1 MELARREFVKGGLAA
16 LGFLALPGTPMFA
29 APAGWKPKK
38 KPNLV
43 LGVMSDSH
51 LRVGYD
57 AVTPGR
63 AFPLKYIHNAFK
75 LFKSRSIDAFV
86 HCGDAAHRGC
96 VREWEFHKELLDD
109 VFGKR
114 GGPARIVIVGNH
126 ELFEHAKVWWPN
138 NWQDRMIGADLPK
151 FYERVWGVPFEPV
164 FHREVKGYYF
174 FGRHWGT
181 AEAPQAAF
189 VNKMAGELSLKGT
202 KPFFILSHVRNHFA
216 CNAQL
221 KAFPNAIAFF
231 GHWHQSNADWKSI
244 YYDSFGSF
252 FPNIQVGA
260 CRAEDGGNDL
270 DHDGSATIRVKA
282 AGAEQ
287 LVHNNKLPSRQ
298 AMIVNVY
305 DDMVVFERHEVGEG
319 GKLGPDWV
327 LPLGWGTGNGER
339 GTGKHPFSR
348 EGLLKSIGSP
358 EFGKKAKL
366 VVEKGSQATKATKGT
381 KDGDSVASVPSLKIK
396 IPMADGNPN
405 SRVYAYNVV
414 VVGETGG
421 PTAVSAAAG
430 AEPGPPRSFKNVFF
444 SGVNS
449 GIGHEPNNGITE
461 VEIPVSELPAGKKLT
476 IAVRPVSSLGTKGK
490 AIGTTW
496 RIETG

>member
-1 MELARREFVKGGLAA
+1 MDLTRREFVKGGLAS
-16 LGFLALPGTPMFA
+16 LGFLALPGGLFA
-29 APAGWKPKK
+29 VPTGWKPKGK

-63 AFPLKYIHNAFK
+63 AFPLKYVQNAFR
-75 LFKSRSIDAFV
+75 LFKSRNVDAFV

-96 VREWEFHKELLDD
+96 VREWEFHKECLDE

-126 ELFEHAKVWWPN
+126 ELFEYAKVWWPD
-138 NWQDRMIGADLPK
+138 NWQDRQINHDLAK
-151 FYERVWGVPFEPV
+151 NYERIWGLPYEDVQ
-164 FHREVKGYYF
+164 HWEVKGYHF
-174 FGRHWGT
+174 FGRHWQT
-181 AEAPQAAF
+181 QEAALADF
-189 VNKMAGELSLKGT
+189 INANAGKYALAGV
-202 KPFFILSHVRNHFA
+202 KPFFILSHARNHFA
-216 CNAQL
+216 CNARL

-252 FPNIQVGA
+252 FPNIEIGA

-270 DHDGSATIRVKA
+270 DHDEEASKGLRAKA
-282 AGAEQ
+282 DKGEEKIHKAGF
-287 LVHNNKLPSRQ
+287 PSRQ

-327 LPLGWGTGNGER
+327 LLLGASSPS
-339 GTGKHPFSR
+339 PFSR
-348 EGLLKSIGSP
+348 AELTKTVGSP
-358 EFGKKAKL
+358 EFGAKAKL
-366 VVEKGSQATKATKGT
+366 ETQKVSGN
-381 KDGDSVASVPSLKIK
+381 LRIK
-396 IPMADGNPN
+396 IPMADGNPD

-414 VVGETGG
+414 VVGDD
-421 PTAVSAAAG
+421 PKA
-430 AEPGPPRSFKNVFF
+430 RLFKSVFF

-449 GIGHEPNNGITE
+449 GIGHEPNKGITA
-461 VEIPVSELPAGKKLT
+461 VEIPLSELPPGKTLT

-490 AIGTTW
+490 TIGMTM
-496 RIETG
+496 RV

>member
-1 MELARREFVKGGLAA
+1 MKFNRREVLKGGLSS
-16 LGFLALPGTPMFA
+16 LGFMALPGGLFA
-29 APAGWKPKK
+29 APPGWKPMK

-63 AFPLKYIHNAFK
+63 AFPLKYVHNAFK
-75 LFKSRSIDAFV
+75 LFKSRNIDAFV

-114 GGPARIVIVGNH
+114 GGPARIAVVGNH
-126 ELFEHAKVWWPN
+126 ELFEYAKVWWPD
-138 NWQDRMIGADLPK
+138 NWQNRQINFDLAK
-151 FYERVWGVPFEPV
+151 NYERVWGTPYAEIQ
-164 FHREVKGYYF
+164 HWNVKGYHF
-174 FGRHWGT
+174 FGRHWETDEMKLADYIG
-181 AEAPQAAF
+181 EH
-189 VNKMAGELSLKGT
+189 AGECSLEGA
-202 KPFFILSHVRNHFA
+202 KPFFILSHARNHFA
-216 CNAQL
+216 CNARL
-221 KAFPNAIAFF
+221 KDFPNAIAFF

-244 YYDSFGSF
+244 YYDSFGGF
-252 FPNIQVGA
+252 FPNIEIGA

-270 DHDGSATIRVKA
+270 DHDEEASKGLRAKA
-282 AGAEQ
+282 DKGEEKIHKAGF
-287 LVHNNKLPSRQ
+287 PSRQ

-327 LPLGWGTGNGER
+327 LPLNWGTGNREH
-339 GTGKHPFSR
+339 GTGHPFSR
-348 EGLLKSIGSP
+348 EGLLKVIGAP
-358 EFGKKAKL
+358 EFGAKAKL
-366 VVEKGSQATKATKGT
+366 ETQKVSGN
-381 KDGDSVASVPSLKIK
+381 LRIK

-414 VVGETGG
+414 VVGDD
-421 PTAVSAAAG
+421 PMA
-430 AEPGPPRSFKNVFF
+430 RLFKNVFF

-449 GIGHEPNNGITE
+449 GIGHEPDGGVTKVDILN
-461 VEIPVSELPAGKKLT
+461 SALPAGKKLT
-476 IAVRPVSSLGTKGK
+476 VAVRPVSSLGTKGK
-490 AIGTTW
+490 AIGTVFKA
-496 RIETG
+496 

>member
-1 MELARREFVKGGLAA
+1 MNLTRREFVKGGLAA
-16 LGFLALPGTPMFA
+16 IGFLALPDTPMFA
-29 APAGWKPKK
+29 APAGWKPKGR

-63 AFPLKYIHNAFK
+63 AFPLKYVHNAFK
-75 LFKSRSIDAFV
+75 LFKSRNIDAFV

-114 GGPARIVIVGNH
+114 GGPERIVIVGNH
-126 ELFEHAKVWWPN
+126 ELFEHAKVWWPDK
-138 NWQDRMIGADLPK
+138 WRERMIGADLPK
-151 FYERVWGVPFEPV
+151 NYERVWGVPFEPV
-164 FHREVKGYYF
+164 FHREVKGYHF

-181 AEAPQAAF
+181 AEAPQAEF
-189 VNKMAGELSLKGT
+189 INKMAGELSLKGA
-202 KPFFILSHVRNHFA
+202 KPFFILSHARNHFA
-216 CNAQL
+216 TNVQL
-221 KAFPNAIAFF
+221 RAFPNAIAFF

-244 YYDSFGSF
+244 YYDSFGRF
-252 FPNIQVGA
+252 FPNIQIGA

-270 DHDGSATIRVKA
+270 DHDGEASAGLRPKA
-282 AGAEQ
+282 DKGEEKIHKAGF
-287 LVHNNKLPSRQ
+287 PSRQ
-298 AMIVNVY
+298 AMVVNVY

-327 LPLGWGTGNGER
+327 LPLGECKMGNVKCKVGEN
-339 GTGKHPFSR
+339 GKKSHPFSR
-348 EGLLKSIGSP
+348 EGLLKVIGSP

-366 VVEKGSQATKATKGT
+366 VVEKGTQGAI
-381 KDGDSVASVPSLKIK
+381 KIK
-396 IPMADGNPN
+396 IPMADGNPD

-414 VVGETGG
+414 V
-421 PTAVSAAAG
+421 AG
-430 AEPGPPRSFKNVFF
+430 DDPKARLFKSVFF

-449 GIGHEPNNGITE
+449 GIGHEPNRGVTT
-461 VEIPVSELPAGKKLT
+461 VDVLQSQLPAGKTLT
-476 IAVRPVSSLGTKGK
+476 IAVRPISSLGTKGK
-490 AIGTTW
+490 AIATKYKA
-496 RIETG
+496 

>member
-1 MELARREFVKGGLAA
+1 MDMKRREFVKGGLAA

-29 APAGWKPKK
+29 APAGWKKERR
-38 KPNLV
+38 PNLV

-63 AFPLKYIHNAFK
+63 AFPLKYVHNAFK

-114 GGPARIVIVGNH
+114 GGPERIVIVGNH

-138 NWQDRMIGADLPK
+138 NWRERMIGADLPK
-151 FYERVWGVPFEPV
+151 NYERVWGVPFEPV
-164 FHREVKGYYF
+164 FHREVKGYHF

-181 AEAPQAAF
+181 SEAPQAEF
-189 VNKMAGELSLKGT
+189 INKMAGELSLKGT
-202 KPFFILSHVRNHFA
+202 NPFFILSHARNHFA
-216 CNAQL
+216 TNVQL
-221 KAFPNAIAFF
+221 RAFPNAIAFF

-244 YYDSFGSF
+244 YYDSFGRF
-252 FPNIQVGA
+252 FPNIQIGA

-270 DHDGSATIRVKA
+270 DHDEGASTGLRAKA
-282 AGAEQ
+282 DKGEEKIHNAGF
-287 LVHNNKLPSRQ
+287 PSRQ

-327 LPLGWGTGNGER
+327 LPIEELKVESS
-339 GTGKHPFSR
+339 KLKVEKKPHPFSR
-348 EGLLKSIGSP
+348 EELLKVIGEP

-366 VVEKGSQATKATKGT
+366 EVCLDRIDKIDRIENREK
-381 KDGDSVASVPSLKIK
+381 ASHVKNPVNHVNPVKREPALRVK
-396 IPMADGNPN
+396 IPMADGNPQ

-414 VVGETGG
+414 VMGDD
-421 PTAVSAAAG
+421 AKA
-430 AEPGPPRSFKNVFF
+430 RLFKNVFF
-444 SGVNS
+444 SGVNC
-449 GIGHEPNNGITE
+449 GIGHEPDKGVTT
-461 VEIPVSELPAGKKLT
+461 VEIPVAELPAGKKLT

-490 AIGTTW
+490 TIGTTF
-496 RIETG
+496 RV

>member
-1 MELARREFVKGGLAA
+1 MELARREFLKESMAT
-16 LGFLALPGTPMFA
+16 LGFLALPGGLFA
-29 APAGWKPKK
+29 VPTGWKPNGK

-63 AFPLKYIHNAFK
+63 AFPLKYIQSAFK
-75 LFKSRSIDAFV
+75 LFKSRNIDAFV

-96 VREWEFHKELLDD
+96 VREWEFHKECLDD

-114 GGPARIVIVGNH
+114 GGPTRIVIVGNH
-126 ELFEHAKVWWPN
+126 ELFEYAKVWWPD
-138 NWQDRMIGADLPK
+138 NWQGRQINFDLAK
-151 FYERVWGVPFEPV
+151 NYERVWGLPYEDVQ
-164 FHREVKGYYF
+164 HWEVKGYHF
-174 FGRHWGT
+174 FGRHWET
-181 AEAPQAAF
+181 QEAALADF
-189 VNKMAGELSLKGT
+189 INANAGKYALAGV
-202 KPFFILSHVRNHFA
+202 KPFFILSHARNHFA
-216 CNAQL
+216 CNARL

-252 FPNIQVGA
+252 FPNIEIGA

-270 DHDGSATIRVKA
+270 DHDEEASKGLRAKA
-282 AGAEQ
+282 DKGEEKIHKAGF
-287 LVHNNKLPSRQ
+287 PSRQ

-327 LPLGWGTGNGER
+327 LPLGASSPS
-339 GTGKHPFSR
+339 PFSR
-348 EGLLKSIGSP
+348 AELTKTVGSP
-358 EFGKKAKL
+358 EFGAKAKL
-366 VVEKGSQATKATKGT
+366 ETQKVSGN
-381 KDGDSVASVPSLKIK
+381 LRIK
-396 IPMADGNPN
+396 IPMADGNPD

-414 VVGETGG
+414 VVGDD
-421 PTAVSAAAG
+421 PKA
-430 AEPGPPRSFKNVFF
+430 RLFKNVFF

-449 GIGHEPNNGITE
+449 GIGHEPNRGVTT
-461 VEIPVSELPAGKKLT
+461 VDVLQSQLPAGKTLT
-476 IAVRPVSSLGTKGK
+476 IAVRPISSLGTKGK
-490 AIGTTW
+490 AIATKYKA
-496 RIETG
+496 